1 MKIGKISPGKTDCL
15 ALLSDNHYLNALS
28 RYCQGIV
35 NNVKII
41 VKDKGVNEVCY
52 WHY

>member
-1 MKIGKISPGKTDCL
+1 MENCQIPPGKTDCSHNFQL
-15 ALLSDNHYLNALS
+15 YCYLNALS
-28 RYCQGIV
+28 MYCQGIV